1 MPIPELTTAR
11 LRMRPFRR
19 GDATRLHALFVED
32 AVRRHLWDGEVIPW
46 ETSAAVVQGSLEND
60 AVRGIGMWTLRLRAD
75 EAFAGFCGFR
85 PLAGT
90 EDLEILYAVGEG
102 FAGRGFATEAARAA
116 VDWLFATH
124 AAIPRVVA
132 GADPPNAPSFHVM
145 RKLGMSQVARPSAA
159 EGKQVV
165 WYELTRTA
173 WPWAWVPETDYF

>member
-1 MPIPELTTAR
+1 MS
-11 LRMRPFRR
+11 PFRR
-19 GDATRLHALFVED
+19 ADVTPLHGLFVEE

-46 ETSAAVVQGSLEND
+46 ETAAAVVEGSLEND
-60 AVRGIGMWTLRLRAD
+60 ATRGIGMWTFRLRAD

-90 EDLEILYAVGEG
+90 DDLEVLYAVGAAFE
-102 FAGRGFATEAARAA
+102 GRGLATEAARAA

-124 AAIPRVVA
+124 PGIPRVVA

-145 RKLGMSQVARPSAA
+145 RKLGMSQVTLPSAA
-159 EGKQVV
+159 KQVV
-165 WYELTRTA
+165 WYELTRAA